1 MRLGRKGGERTRDS
15 GRKRR
20 AGTIARA
27 LSDPPP
33 EHATRLVGKKSPGKV
48 PGLSLREERAP
59 GAETKK
65 AGSSAGPSRFIL
77 WWG

>member
-1 MRLGRKGGERTRDS
+1 MILAASVEPGQSLGRCPV
-15 GRKRR
+15 
-20 AGTIARA
+20 
-27 LSDPPP
+27 PPP